1 MLLELA
7 VQNFAL
13 IDKLTVR
20 FNEGLNIL
28 TGETGAGKSII
39 IDAVNMAIGERADK
53 NYIRTGT
60 DKATIQIL
68 FQCTNPELKSVL
80 ADQDIELEDCDTL
93 ILTREIYSN
102 GRSVCRINDR
112 AVTLSTLKEVS
123 KYLIDIHGQH
133 EHQSLL
139 YPENHIEILDS
150 FGDQE
155 IIPLRKRIAEKYYI
169 LRKLNEKLKNLCGND
184 LERER
189 KVDLL
194 SFQINEIDQAKLR
207 KDEVEQLTA
216 EQLLLANSE
225 KIHHTMAKAYEILYN
240 GAEEYHSVLDGIG
253 NIVSEIEH
261 FKDLDKHIANI
272 FLVLQECQY
281 KIEDV
286 SRDIRSYRDHIE
298 FDPQALEQVEK
309 RLDQIN
315 SLKRKYGKDI
325 EEILSYRQIIFEE
338 LEEIRNSEAIAAEL
352 NQQIQVLQK
361 ELMDLS
367 LSLRKNRMK
376 IGKILEKR
384 ITEELVSLNM
394 EKAAFRIDFIESVD
408 KHGQVQLT
416 AKGIDRVEF
425 LISANAGEPLKPLSK
440 IASGGEMSRI
450 MLALKTI
457 LAKND
462 NIPTLIFDEID
473 TGISGRTANIVGEK
487 LANIS
492 QTHQILCITHL
503 PQIARMA
510 DTHFYIEKI
519 SKEDQTLTSV
529 RELQKKERISELG
542 RLLGGTKIT
551 DLTLK
556 HAKEMLDS
564 SIDYKKSIIS

>member
-7 VQNFAL
+7 IQNFAL

-20 FNEGLNIL
+20 FYEGLNIL

-68 FQCTNPELKSVL
+68 FQSTNPELKALL
-80 ADQDIELEDCDTL
+80 AHQDIDLEDDHTL
-93 ILTREIYSN
+93 ILTREVYSS

-150 FGDQE
+150 FGEQE
-155 IIPLRKRIAEKYYI
+155 TMALRKVIYEKYHT
-169 LRKLNEKLKNLCGND
+169 LKELKEKLFSLCGNG

-194 SFQINEIDQAKLR
+194 SFQIKEIDEAQLK
-207 KDEVEQLTA
+207 KNEVEQLTT
-216 EQLLLANSE
+216 EQQLLSNSE
-225 KIHHTMAKAYEILYN
+225 KIYHVMAKAYEILYN
-240 GAEEYHSVLDGIG
+240 GTERYPPVLDGIG
-253 NIVSEIEH
+253 NMVGEIEH
-261 FKDLDKHIANI
+261 FKDLDKNIADI
-272 FLVLQECQY
+272 FSVLQECQY
-281 KIEDV
+281 KMEDV
-286 SRDIRSYRDHIE
+286 SRDIRNYRDHVE
-298 FDPQALEQVEK
+298 FNPEALEQVEK

-325 EEILSYRQIIFEE
+325 EEILSYRQSICDE
-338 LEEIRNSEAIAAEL
+338 LEEIENSETIIAKL
-352 NQQIQVLQK
+352 NEQIQVLQD
-361 ELMDLS
+361 ELLDLS
-367 LSLRKNRMK
+367 LSLSKNRK
-376 IGKILEKR
+376 EIGKALEKK
-384 ITEELVSLNM
+384 IIEELVSLNM
-394 EKAAFRIDFIESVD
+394 EKAAFRIRFVESVD
-408 KHGQVQLT
+408 KNGAVQLT
-416 AKGIDRVEF
+416 AKGIDRIEF

-440 IASGGEMSRI
+440 VASGGEMSRI

-492 QTHQILCITHL
+492 QTHQVLCITHL

-519 SKEDQTLTSV
+519 STNEQTHTNV
-529 RELQKKERISELG
+529 RHLQKKERITELG
-542 RLLGGTKIT
+542 RLLGGTTIT

-564 SIDYKKSIIS
+564 SILFKKSIIS

>member
-68 FQCTNPELKSVL
+68 FQSTNPELKSFL
-80 ADQDIELEDCDTL
+80 AEQDIELEDGDTL
-93 ILTREIYSN
+93 ILTREIYSS

-112 AVTLSTLKEVS
+112 VVTLSTLKEVS

-155 IIPLRKRIAEKYYI
+155 IIPLRKRIAEKYTS
-169 LRKLNEKLKNLCGND
+169 LKELKEKLKNLCGND

-194 SFQINEIDQAKLR
+194 SFQLNEIDHAKLR
-207 KDEVEQLTA
+207 MDEVEQLTA
-216 EQLLLANSE
+216 EQLLLSNSE

-240 GAEEYHSVLDGIG
+240 GAEEYPSVLDGIG
-253 NIVSEIEH
+253 NMVSEIEH

-325 EEILSYRQIIFEE
+325 EEILSYRQTIFEE
-338 LEEIRNSEAIAAEL
+338 LEEIKNSEAIAAEL
-352 NQQIQVLQK
+352 NQQIQVLQE

-394 EKAAFRIDFIESVD
+394 EKAAFRIDFVESVD
-408 KHGQVQLT
+408 KRGQVQLT

-425 LISANAGEPLKPLSK
+425 LISTNAGEPLKSLSK

-473 TGISGRTANIVGEK
+473 TGISGRTANVVGEK
-487 LANIS
+487 LASIS
-492 QTHQILCITHL
+492 KTHQILCITHL

-519 SKEDQTLTSV
+519 STEDQTLTSV

-551 DLTLK
+551 DLTLE